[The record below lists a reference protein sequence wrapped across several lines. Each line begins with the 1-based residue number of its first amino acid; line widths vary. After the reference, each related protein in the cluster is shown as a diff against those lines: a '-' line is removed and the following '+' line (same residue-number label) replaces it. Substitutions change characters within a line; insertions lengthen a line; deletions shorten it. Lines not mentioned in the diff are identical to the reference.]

1 MGKAEE
7 AQEIVHFSC
16 QFSRM
21 SEILPTSLTVSPQR
35 SPNLSHCNPGD
46 LPKYRLSGPAL
57 GDSVAGPQDCIFIM
71 CPRRLGSLID
81 VKAAATQAPSSTE
94 PEDKHVLRALWNP
107 AVLICGGLA
116 EFLAL
121 DYPTKLSQDGF

>member
-1 MGKAEE
+1 
-7 AQEIVHFSC
+7 
-16 QFSRM
+16 M
-21 SEILPTSLTVSPQR
+21 SGTLSISLTVFSQR
-35 SPNLSHCNPGD
+35 SPNLKRSHPGD
-46 LPKYRLSGPAL
+46 LLKYRLPGPTL
-57 GDSVAGPQDCIFIM
+57 GDSTAGLQACIFIM
-71 CPRRLGSLID
+71 CPRGLGSLID

-116 EFLAL
+116 QFLAL